1 MNTTFK
7 ILWFEDEPAWFNM
20 EKLRIE
26 EILRTHYLIPV
37 IERRDG
43 DDFDLEELT
52 GNDYDLIF
60 MDYKL
65 AEGKTGDT
73 IVAAIR
79 NSYILTDILFYS
91 SEEQNMLSAIRK
103 QMPPIDGVYLTKR
116 DYRIFTEKAERII
129 QKIVKR
135 SEDVVNLRG
144 FVLDNTSAF
153 EVRIR
158 EILNICWQKF
168 KPEHKVVLSEAIEK
182 QLENKSARVETQIK
196 AAKGAECTFTYANN
210 NPYTLSV
217 ADRLDILQAVLPILN
232 ETYQM
237 PITTVPHDFKQYYL
251 DKVNVYRNKLGHITL
266 VRKLFASMDKMW
278 KLIKIFIDCCEEIF
292 QKLILPSSNLK
303 CISPIIYKYKKK
315 RRHRL
320 KPKAALPLCCG

>member
-26 EILRTHYLIPV
+26 EILGTHYLIPV
-37 IERRDG
+37 IERKDG
-43 DDFDLEELT
+43 DDFDLEEVT

-65 AEGKTGDT
+65 AERKTGDT

-79 NSYILTDILFYS
+79 NSDILTDILFYS
-91 SEEQNMLSAIRK
+91 SEEQNMLSAIRT

-116 DYRIFTEKAERII
+116 DYTIFTEKAQRII
-129 QKIVKR
+129 EKIVKR

-168 KPEHKVVLSEAIEK
+168 TEEQRSSLTQTLTKL
-182 QLENKSARVETQIK
+182 LESKAARVSNQIDTVQH
-196 AAKGAECTFTYANN
+196 AECTFTHANN
-210 NPYTLSV
+210 DEYMIGI
-217 ADRLDILQAVLPILN
+217 ADRLDILQTVLPILIG
-232 ETYQM
+232 EYKM
-237 PITTVPHDFKQYYL
+237 PSTIVPSKFKQYYIEQ
-251 DKVNVYRNKLGHITL
+251 VNRYRNKLSHITL
-266 VRKLFASMDKMW
+266 GEKTIHINGRDV
-278 KLIKIFIDCCEEIF
+278 EIN
-292 QKLILPSSNLK
+292 QDL
-303 CISPIIYKYKKK
+303 
-315 RRHRL
+315 HRL
-320 KPKAALPLCCG
+320 LRRNISEVDSKIQEIEMYITNHI

>member
-7 ILWFEDEPAWFNM
+7 ILWFEDEPVWFNM

-26 EILRTHYLIPV
+26 GILTTHYLIPV

-79 NSYILTDILFYS
+79 NSDILTDILFYS
-91 SEEQNMLSAIRK
+91 SEEQNMLSAIRE

-116 DYRIFTEKAERII
+116 DYTIFTEKAQRII

-168 KPEHKVVLSEAIEK
+168 TQEQKNTLTQTLTKL
-182 QLENKSARVETQIK
+182 LEGKKAWVSSQIDT
-196 AAKGAECTFTYANN
+196 AQQAECTFTYANN
-210 NPYTLSV
+210 GEYILSI
-217 ADRLDILQAVLPILN
+217 ADRLDILQTVLPILV
-232 ETYQM
+232 EEYSM
-237 PITTVPHDFKQYYL
+237 PNTIVPEKFKQYYIEQ
-251 DKVNVYRNKLGHITL
+251 VNMYRNRLSHITL
-266 VRKLFASMDKMW
+266 GEKTIR
-278 KLIKIFIDCCEEIF
+278 IKGRDVEINQDLHRLLRRNISEVDSKI
-292 QKLILPSSNLK
+292 QKLETYLTNHI
-303 CISPIIYKYKKK
+303 
-315 RRHRL
+315 
-320 KPKAALPLCCG
+320 

>member
-26 EILRTHYLIPV
+26 EILGTHYLIPV
-37 IERRDG
+37 IERKDG
-43 DDFDLEELT
+43 DDFDLEEIT

-65 AEGKTGDT
+65 AERKTGDT

-79 NSYILTDILFYS
+79 NSDILTDILFYS
-91 SEEQNMLSAIRK
+91 SEEQNMLSAIRA

-116 DYRIFTEKAERII
+116 DYTIFTEKAQRII
-129 QKIVKR
+129 EKIVKR

-168 KPEHKVVLSEAIEK
+168 TEEQRNALTQTLTKL
-182 QLENKSARVETQIK
+182 LESKAARVSNQIDTVQH
-196 AAKGAECTFTYANN
+196 AECTFTYANN
-210 NPYTLSV
+210 DEYMLGI
-217 ADRLDILQAVLPILN
+217 ADRLDILQTVLPILTG
-232 ETYQM
+232 EYKM
-237 PITTVPHDFKQYYL
+237 PSTIVPSKFKQYYIEQ
-251 DKVNVYRNKLGHITL
+251 VNRYRNKLSHITL
-266 VRKLFASMDKMW
+266 GEKTIHINGRDV
-278 KLIKIFIDCCEEIF
+278 EIN
-292 QKLILPSSNLK
+292 QDL
-303 CISPIIYKYKKK
+303 
-315 RRHRL
+315 HRARADSDAGNATSCTR
-320 KPKAALPLCCG
+320 AAAG

>member
-7 ILWFEDEPAWFNM
+7 ILWFEDEPVWFNM

-26 EILRTHYLIPV
+26 GILKTHYLIPV

-79 NSYILTDILFYS
+79 NSDILTDILFYS
-91 SEEQNMLSAIRK
+91 SEEQNMLSAIRE

-116 DYRIFTEKAERII
+116 DYTIFTEKTQRII

-168 KPEHKVVLSEAIEK
+168 TQEQKNTLTQTLTKL
-182 QLENKSARVETQIK
+182 LEGKKAWVSSQIDT
-196 AAKGAECTFTYANN
+196 AQQAECTFTYANN
-210 NPYTLSV
+210 GEYILSI
-217 ADRLDILQAVLPILN
+217 ADRLDILQTVLPILV
-232 ETYQM
+232 EEYSM
-237 PITTVPHDFKQYYL
+237 PNTIVPEKFKQYYIEQ
-251 DKVNVYRNKLGHITL
+251 VNMYRNRLSHITL
-266 VRKLFASMDKMW
+266 GEKTIR
-278 KLIKIFIDCCEEIF
+278 IKGRDVEINQDLHRLLRRNISEVDSKI
-292 QKLILPSSNLK
+292 QKLETYLTNHI
-303 CISPIIYKYKKK
+303 
-315 RRHRL
+315 
-320 KPKAALPLCCG
+320 

>member
-7 ILWFEDEPAWFNM
+7 ILWFEDEPVWFNM

-26 EILRTHYLIPV
+26 GILKTHYLIPV

-43 DDFDLEELT
+43 DDFDLEQLT

-79 NSYILTDILFYS
+79 NSDILTDILFYS
-91 SEEQNMLSAIRK
+91 SEEQNMLSAIRE

-116 DYRIFTEKAERII
+116 DYTIFTEKAQRII

-168 KPEHKVVLSEAIEK
+168 TQEQKNTLTQTLTKL
-182 QLENKSARVETQIK
+182 LEGKKAWVSSQIDT
-196 AAKGAECTFTYANN
+196 AQQAECTFTYANN
-210 NPYTLSV
+210 GEYILSI
-217 ADRLDILQAVLPILN
+217 ADRLDILQTVLPILV
-232 ETYQM
+232 EEYSM
-237 PITTVPHDFKQYYL
+237 PNTIVPEKFKQYYIEQ
-251 DKVNVYRNKLGHITL
+251 VNMYRNRLSHITL
-266 VRKLFASMDKMW
+266 GEKTIR
-278 KLIKIFIDCCEEIF
+278 IKGRDVEINQDLHRLLRRNISEVDSKI
-292 QKLILPSSNLK
+292 QKLETYLTNHI
-303 CISPIIYKYKKK
+303 
-315 RRHRL
+315 
-320 KPKAALPLCCG
+320 

>member
-210 NPYTLSV
+210 NPYTKSV

-266 VRKLFASMDKMW
+266 GE
-278 KLIKIFIDCCEEIF
+278 KIIRVNGQDVEIN
-292 QKLILPSSNLK
+292 QDL
-303 CISPIIYKYKKK
+303 
-315 RRHRL
+315 HRL
-320 KPKAALPLCCG
+320 LRRNISEVDSTIQQLEMYLTNHI

>member
-7 ILWFEDEPAWFNM
+7 ILWFEDEPVWFNM

-26 EILRTHYLIPV
+26 GILKTHYLIPV
-37 IERRDG
+37 IERRVG

-79 NSYILTDILFYS
+79 NSDILTDILFYS
-91 SEEQNMLSAIRK
+91 SEEQNMLSAIRE

-116 DYRIFTEKAERII
+116 DYTIFTEKAQRII

-168 KPEHKVVLSEAIEK
+168 TQEQKNTLTQTLTKL
-182 QLENKSARVETQIK
+182 LEGKKAWVSSQIDT
-196 AAKGAECTFTYANN
+196 AQQAECTFTYANN
-210 NPYTLSV
+210 GEYILSI
-217 ADRLDILQAVLPILN
+217 ADRLDILQTVLPILV
-232 ETYQM
+232 EEYSM
-237 PITTVPHDFKQYYL
+237 PNTIVPEKFKQYYIEQ
-251 DKVNVYRNKLGHITL
+251 VNMYRNRLSHITL
-266 VRKLFASMDKMW
+266 GEKTIR
-278 KLIKIFIDCCEEIF
+278 IKGRDVEINQDLHRLLRRNISEVDSKI
-292 QKLILPSSNLK
+292 QKLETYLTNHI
-303 CISPIIYKYKKK
+303 
-315 RRHRL
+315 
-320 KPKAALPLCCG
+320 

>member
-7 ILWFEDEPAWFNM
+7 ILWFEDEPVWFNM

-26 EILRTHYLIPV
+26 GILKTHYLIPV

-79 NSYILTDILFYS
+79 NSDILTDILFYS
-91 SEEQNMLSAIRK
+91 SEEQNMLSAIRE

-116 DYRIFTEKAERII
+116 DYTIFTEKAQRII

-168 KPEHKVVLSEAIEK
+168 TQEQKNTLTQTLTKL
-182 QLENKSARVETQIK
+182 LEGKKAWVSSQIDT
-196 AAKGAECTFTYANN
+196 AQQAECTFTYANN
-210 NPYTLSV
+210 GEYILSI
-217 ADRLDILQAVLPILN
+217 ADRLDILQTVLPILV
-232 ETYQM
+232 EEYSM
-237 PITTVPHDFKQYYL
+237 PNTIVPEKFKQYYIEQ
-251 DKVNVYRNKLGHITL
+251 VNMYRNRLSHLTLGEKSS
-266 VRKLFASMDKMW
+266 R
-278 KLIKIFIDCCEEIF
+278 IKGRDVEINQDLHRLLRRNISEVDSKI
-292 QKLILPSSNLK
+292 QKLETYLTNHI
-303 CISPIIYKYKKK
+303 
-315 RRHRL
+315 
-320 KPKAALPLCCG
+320 

>member
-7 ILWFEDEPAWFNM
+7 ILWFEDEPVWFNM

-26 EILRTHYLIPV
+26 GILKTHYLIPV

-79 NSYILTDILFYS
+79 NSDILTDILFYS
-91 SEEQNMLSAIRK
+91 SEEQNMLSAIRE

-116 DYRIFTEKAERII
+116 DYTIFTEKAQRII

-168 KPEHKVVLSEAIEK
+168 TQEQKNTLTQTLTKL
-182 QLENKSARVETQIK
+182 LEGKKAWVSSQIDTSQQ
-196 AAKGAECTFTYANN
+196 AECTFTYANN
-210 NPYTLSV
+210 GEYILSI
-217 ADRLDILQAVLPILN
+217 ADRLDILQTVLPILV
-232 ETYQM
+232 EEYSM
-237 PITTVPHDFKQYYL
+237 PNTIVPEKFKQYYIEQ
-251 DKVNVYRNKLGHITL
+251 VNMYRNRLSHITL
-266 VRKLFASMDKMW
+266 GEKTIR
-278 KLIKIFIDCCEEIF
+278 IKGRDVEINQDLHRLLRRNISEVDSKI
-292 QKLILPSSNLK
+292 QKLETYLTNHI
-303 CISPIIYKYKKK
+303 
-315 RRHRL
+315 
-320 KPKAALPLCCG
+320 

>member
-79 NSYILTDILFYS
+79 NSDILTDILFYS
-91 SEEQNMLSAIRK
+91 SEEQNMLSAIRE

-116 DYRIFTEKAERII
+116 DYTIFTEKAQRII

-168 KPEHKVVLSEAIEK
+168 TQEQKNTLTQTLTKLLEGKKVWVS
-182 QLENKSARVETQIK
+182 SQIDT
-196 AAKGAECTFTYANN
+196 AQQAECTFTYANN
-210 NPYTLSV
+210 GEYILSI
-217 ADRLDILQAVLPILN
+217 ADRLDILQTVLPILV
-232 ETYQM
+232 EEYSM
-237 PITTVPHDFKQYYL
+237 PNTIVPGKFKQYYIEQ
-251 DKVNVYRNKLGHITL
+251 VNMYRNRLSHITL
-266 VRKLFASMDKMW
+266 GEKTIR
-278 KLIKIFIDCCEEIF
+278 IKGRDVEINQDLHRLLRRNISEVDSKI
-292 QKLILPSSNLK
+292 QKLETYLTNHI
-303 CISPIIYKYKKK
+303 
-315 RRHRL
+315 
-320 KPKAALPLCCG
+320 

>member
-7 ILWFEDEPAWFNM
+7 ILWFEDEPVWFNM
-20 EKLRIE
+20 EKLRVE
-26 EILRTHYLIPV
+26 GILKTHYLIPV

-43 DDFDLEELT
+43 EDFDLEELT
-52 GNDYDLIF
+52 GNDFDLIF

-79 NSYILTDILFYS
+79 NSDILTDILFYS
-91 SEEQNMLSAIRK
+91 SEEQNMLSAIRE
-103 QMPPIDGVYLTKR
+103 QMPPIDGVYLAKR
-116 DYRIFTEKAERII
+116 DYTIFTEKAQRII

-168 KPEHKVVLSEAIEK
+168 TQEQKNTLTQTLTKL
-182 QLENKSARVETQIK
+182 LEGKRAWVSSQIDT
-196 AAKGAECTFTYANN
+196 AQQAECTFTYANN
-210 NPYTLSV
+210 GEYILSI
-217 ADRLDILQAVLPILN
+217 ADRLDILQTVLPILI
-232 ETYQM
+232 EEYSM
-237 PITTVPHDFKQYYL
+237 PNTIVPEKFKQYYIEQ
-251 DKVNVYRNKLGHITL
+251 VNMYRNRLSHIIFGEKTI
-266 VRKLFASMDKMW
+266 R
-278 KLIKIFIDCCEEIF
+278 IKGRDVEINQDLHRLLRRNISEVDSKI
-292 QKLILPSSNLK
+292 QKLETYLTNHI
-303 CISPIIYKYKKK
+303 
-315 RRHRL
+315 
-320 KPKAALPLCCG
+320 

>member
-26 EILRTHYLIPV
+26 EILGTHYLIPV
-37 IERRDG
+37 IERKDG
-43 DDFDLEELT
+43 DDFDLEEIT

-65 AEGKTGDT
+65 AERKTGDT

-79 NSYILTDILFYS
+79 NSDILTDILFYS
-91 SEEQNMLSAIRK
+91 SEEQNMLSAIRA

-116 DYRIFTEKAERII
+116 DYTIFTEKAQRII
-129 QKIVKR
+129 EKIVKR

-168 KPEHKVVLSEAIEK
+168 TEEQRDALTQTLTKL
-182 QLENKSARVETQIK
+182 LESKAARVSNQIDTVQH
-196 AAKGAECTFTYANN
+196 AECTFTYANN
-210 NPYTLSV
+210 VEYLLGI
-217 ADRLDILQAVLPILN
+217 ADRLDILQTVLPILTG
-232 ETYQM
+232 EYKM
-237 PITTVPHDFKQYYL
+237 PSTIVPSKFKQYYIEQ
-251 DKVNVYRNKLGHITL
+251 VNRYRNKLSHITL
-266 VRKLFASMDKMW
+266 GEKTIHINGRDV
-278 KLIKIFIDCCEEIF
+278 EIN
-292 QKLILPSSNLK
+292 QDL
-303 CISPIIYKYKKK
+303 
-315 RRHRL
+315 HRL
-320 KPKAALPLCCG
+320 LRRNISEVDSKIQEIETYITNHI

>member
-7 ILWFEDEPAWFNM
+7 ILWFEDEPVWFNM
-20 EKLRIE
+20 EKLQIE
-26 EILRTHYLIPV
+26 GILKTHYLIPV

-79 NSYILTDILFYS
+79 NSDILTDILFYS
-91 SEEQNMLSAIRK
+91 SEEQNMLSAIRE

-116 DYRIFTEKAERII
+116 DYTIFTEKAQRII

-168 KPEHKVVLSEAIEK
+168 TQEQKNTLTQTLTKL
-182 QLENKSARVETQIK
+182 LEGKKAWVSSQIDT
-196 AAKGAECTFTYANN
+196 AQQAECTFTYANN
-210 NPYTLSV
+210 GEYILSI
-217 ADRLDILQAVLPILN
+217 ADRLDILQTVLPILV
-232 ETYQM
+232 EEYSM
-237 PITTVPHDFKQYYL
+237 PNTIVPGKFKQYYIEQ
-251 DKVNVYRNKLGHITL
+251 VNMYRNRLSHITL
-266 VRKLFASMDKMW
+266 GEKTIR
-278 KLIKIFIDCCEEIF
+278 IKGRDVEINQDLHRLLRRNISEVDSKI
-292 QKLILPSSNLK
+292 QKLETYLTNHI
-303 CISPIIYKYKKK
+303 
-315 RRHRL
+315 
-320 KPKAALPLCCG
+320 

>member
-7 ILWFEDEPAWFNM
+7 ILWFEDEPVWFNM

-26 EILRTHYLIPV
+26 GILKTHYLIPV

-79 NSYILTDILFYS
+79 NSDILTDILFYS
-91 SEEQNMLSAIRK
+91 SEEQNMLSAIRE

-116 DYRIFTEKAERII
+116 DYTIFTEKAQRII

-168 KPEHKVVLSEAIEK
+168 TQEQKNTLTQTLTKL
-182 QLENKSARVETQIK
+182 LEGKKAWVSSQIDT
-196 AAKGAECTFTYANN
+196 AQQAECTFTYANN
-210 NPYTLSV
+210 GEYILSI
-217 ADRLDILQAVLPILN
+217 AERLDILQTVLPILV
-232 ETYQM
+232 EEYSM
-237 PITTVPHDFKQYYL
+237 PNTIVPGKFKQYYIEQ
-251 DKVNVYRNKLGHITL
+251 VNMYRNRLSHITL
-266 VRKLFASMDKMW
+266 GEKTIR
-278 KLIKIFIDCCEEIF
+278 IKGRDVEINQDLHRLLRRNISEVDSKI
-292 QKLILPSSNLK
+292 QKLETYLTNHI
-303 CISPIIYKYKKK
+303 
-315 RRHRL
+315 
-320 KPKAALPLCCG
+320 

>member
-7 ILWFEDEPAWFNM
+7 ILWFEDEPVWFNM

-26 EILRTHYLIPV
+26 GILKTHYLIPV

-60 MDYKL
+60 VDYKL

-79 NSYILTDILFYS
+79 NSDILTDILFYS
-91 SEEQNMLSAIRK
+91 SEEQNMLSAIRE

-116 DYRIFTEKAERII
+116 DYTIFTEKAQRII

-168 KPEHKVVLSEAIEK
+168 TQEQKNTLTQTLTKL
-182 QLENKSARVETQIK
+182 LEGKKAWVSSQIDT
-196 AAKGAECTFTYANN
+196 AQQAECTFTYANN
-210 NPYTLSV
+210 GEYILSI
-217 ADRLDILQAVLPILN
+217 ADRLDILQTVLPILV
-232 ETYQM
+232 EEYSM
-237 PITTVPHDFKQYYL
+237 PNTIVPEKFKQYYIEQ
-251 DKVNVYRNKLGHITL
+251 VNMYRNRLSHITL
-266 VRKLFASMDKMW
+266 GEKTIR
-278 KLIKIFIDCCEEIF
+278 IKGRDVEINQDLHRLLRRNISEVDSKI
-292 QKLILPSSNLK
+292 QKLETYLTNHI
-303 CISPIIYKYKKK
+303 
-315 RRHRL
+315 
-320 KPKAALPLCCG
+320 

>member
-91 SEEQNMLSAIRK
+91 FEEQNMLSAIRK

-168 KPEHKVVLSEAIEK
+168 KLEHKVVLSEAIEK

-266 VRKLFASMDKMW
+266 GEKTIRVNGQDV
-278 KLIKIFIDCCEEIF
+278 EIN
-292 QKLILPSSNLK
+292 QDL
-303 CISPIIYKYKKK
+303 
-315 RRHRL
+315 HRL
-320 KPKAALPLCCG
+320 LRRNISEVDSTIQQLEMYLTNHI

>member
-7 ILWFEDEPAWFNM
+7 ILWFEYEPVWFNM

-26 EILRTHYLIPV
+26 GILKTHYLIPV

-79 NSYILTDILFYS
+79 NSDILTDILFYS
-91 SEEQNMLSAIRK
+91 SEEQNMLSAIRE

-116 DYRIFTEKAERII
+116 DYTIFTEKAQRII

-135 SEDVVNLRG
+135 SEDVVSLRG
-144 FVLDNTSAF
+144 FVLDNISAF

-168 KPEHKVVLSEAIEK
+168 TQEQKNTLTQTLTKL
-182 QLENKSARVETQIK
+182 LEGKKAWVSSQIDT
-196 AAKGAECTFTYANN
+196 AQQAECTFTYANN
-210 NPYTLSV
+210 GEYILSI
-217 ADRLDILQAVLPILN
+217 ADRLDILQTVLPILV
-232 ETYQM
+232 EEYSM
-237 PITTVPHDFKQYYL
+237 PNTIVPEKFKQYYIEQ
-251 DKVNVYRNKLGHITL
+251 VNMYRNRLSHITL
-266 VRKLFASMDKMW
+266 GEKTIR
-278 KLIKIFIDCCEEIF
+278 IKGRDVEINQDLHRLLRRNISEVDSKI
-292 QKLILPSSNLK
+292 QKLETYLTNHI
-303 CISPIIYKYKKK
+303 
-315 RRHRL
+315 
-320 KPKAALPLCCG
+320 

>member
-26 EILRTHYLIPV
+26 EILGTHYLIPV
-37 IERRDG
+37 IERKDG
-43 DDFDLEELT
+43 DDFDLEEIT

-65 AEGKTGDT
+65 AERKTGDT

-79 NSYILTDILFYS
+79 NSDILTDILFYS
-91 SEEQNMLSAIRK
+91 SEEQNMLSAIRA

-116 DYRIFTEKAERII
+116 DYTIFTEKAQRII
-129 QKIVKR
+129 EKIVKR

-168 KPEHKVVLSEAIEK
+168 TEEQRNALTQTLTKL
-182 QLENKSARVETQIK
+182 LESK
-196 AAKGAECTFTYANN
+196 AARGSNQIDTVQHAECTFTYANN
-210 NPYTLSV
+210 DEYMLGI
-217 ADRLDILQAVLPILN
+217 ADRLDILQTVLPILTG
-232 ETYQM
+232 EYKM
-237 PITTVPHDFKQYYL
+237 PSTIVPSKFKQYYIEQ
-251 DKVNVYRNKLGHITL
+251 VNRYRNKLSHITL
-266 VRKLFASMDKMW
+266 GEKTIHINGRDV
-278 KLIKIFIDCCEEIF
+278 EIN
-292 QKLILPSSNLK
+292 QDL
-303 CISPIIYKYKKK
+303 
-315 RRHRL
+315 HRL
-320 KPKAALPLCCG
+320 LRRNISEVDSKIQEIETYITNHI

>member
-7 ILWFEDEPAWFNM
+7 ILWFEDEPVWFNM

-26 EILRTHYLIPV
+26 GILKTHYLIPV

-65 AEGKTGDT
+65 AERKTGDT

-79 NSYILTDILFYS
+79 NSDILTDILFYS

-116 DYRIFTEKAERII
+116 DYTIFTEKAQRII

-135 SEDVVNLRG
+135 SEDVINLRG

-158 EILNICWQKF
+158 EILNISWQKF
-168 KPEHKVVLSEAIEK
+168 TQEQKNTLTQTLIKLLEGKKTRISNQIDTAK
-182 QLENKSARVETQIK
+182 Q
-196 AAKGAECTFTYANN
+196 AECIFTHANN
-210 NPYTLSV
+210 DEHMLSIS
-217 ADRLDILQAVLPILN
+217 DRLDILQTVLPILIK
-232 ETYQM
+232 EYSM
-237 PITTVPHDFKQYYL
+237 PNKIVPEKFKQYYIEQ
-251 DKVNVYRNKLGHITL
+251 VNMYRNRLSHITL
-266 VRKLFASMDKMW
+266 GEKTIH
-278 KLIKIFIDCCEEIF
+278 IKGRDVEIN
-292 QKLILPSSNLK
+292 QDL
-303 CISPIIYKYKKK
+303 
-315 RRHRL
+315 HRL
-320 KPKAALPLCCG
+320 LRKNISEVDSTIQRLEQYLTDQI

>member
-168 KPEHKVVLSEAIEK
+168 KLEHKVVLSEAIEK

-266 VRKLFASMDKMW
+266 GEKTIRVNGQDV
-278 KLIKIFIDCCEEIF
+278 EIN
-292 QKLILPSSNLK
+292 QDL
-303 CISPIIYKYKKK
+303 
-315 RRHRL
+315 HRL
-320 KPKAALPLCCG
+320 LRRNISEVDSTIQQLEMYLTNHI

>member
-7 ILWFEDEPAWFNM
+7 ILWFEDEPVWFNM

-26 EILRTHYLIPV
+26 GILKTHYLIPV

-79 NSYILTDILFYS
+79 NSDILTDILFYS
-91 SEEQNMLSAIRK
+91 SEEQNMLSAIRE

-116 DYRIFTEKAERII
+116 DYTIFTEKAQRII

-168 KPEHKVVLSEAIEK
+168 TQEQKNTLTQTLTKLLGGKKVWVS
-182 QLENKSARVETQIK
+182 SQIDT
-196 AAKGAECTFTYANN
+196 AQQAECTFTYANN
-210 NPYTLSV
+210 GEYILSI
-217 ADRLDILQAVLPILN
+217 ADRLDILQTVLPILV
-232 ETYQM
+232 EEYSM
-237 PITTVPHDFKQYYL
+237 PNTIVPGKFKQYYIEQ
-251 DKVNVYRNKLGHITL
+251 VNMYRNRLSHITL
-266 VRKLFASMDKMW
+266 GEKTIR
-278 KLIKIFIDCCEEIF
+278 IKGRDVEINQDLHRLLRRNISEVDSKI
-292 QKLILPSSNLK
+292 QKLETYLTNHI
-303 CISPIIYKYKKK
+303 
-315 RRHRL
+315 
-320 KPKAALPLCCG
+320 

>member
-7 ILWFEDEPAWFNM
+7 ILWFEDEPVWFNM

-26 EILRTHYLIPV
+26 GILKTHYLIPV

-79 NSYILTDILFYS
+79 NSDILTDILFYS
-91 SEEQNMLSAIRK
+91 SEEQNMLSAIRE

-116 DYRIFTEKAERII
+116 DYTIFTEKAQRII

-168 KPEHKVVLSEAIEK
+168 
-182 QLENKSARVETQIK
+182 TQEQKNTLTQTLTKLLDGKK
-196 AAKGAECTFTYANN
+196 AWVSSQIDTAQQAECTFTYANN
-210 NPYTLSV
+210 GEYILSI
-217 ADRLDILQAVLPILN
+217 ADRLDILQTVLPILV
-232 ETYQM
+232 EEYSM
-237 PITTVPHDFKQYYL
+237 PNTIVPGKFKQYYIEQ
-251 DKVNVYRNKLGHITL
+251 VNMYRNRLSHITL
-266 VRKLFASMDKMW
+266 GEKTIR
-278 KLIKIFIDCCEEIF
+278 IKGRDVEINQDLHRLLRRNISEVDSKI
-292 QKLILPSSNLK
+292 QKLETYLTNHI
-303 CISPIIYKYKKK
+303 
-315 RRHRL
+315 
-320 KPKAALPLCCG
+320 

>member
-7 ILWFEDEPAWFNM
+7 ILWFEDEPVWFNM
-20 EKLRIE
+20 EKLQIE
-26 EILRTHYLIPV
+26 GILKTHYLIPV

-79 NSYILTDILFYS
+79 NSDILTDILFYS
-91 SEEQNMLSAIRK
+91 SEEQNMLSAIK
-103 QMPPIDGVYLTKR
+103 EQMPPIDGVYLTKR
-116 DYRIFTEKAERII
+116 DYTIFTEKAQRII

-168 KPEHKVVLSEAIEK
+168 TQEQKNTLTQTLTKL
-182 QLENKSARVETQIK
+182 LEGKKAWVSSQIDT
-196 AAKGAECTFTYANN
+196 AQQAECTFTYANN
-210 NPYTLSV
+210 GEYILSI
-217 ADRLDILQAVLPILN
+217 ADRLDILQTVLPILV
-232 ETYQM
+232 EEYSM
-237 PITTVPHDFKQYYL
+237 PNTIVPEKFKQYYIEQ
-251 DKVNVYRNKLGHITL
+251 VNMYRNRLSHITL
-266 VRKLFASMDKMW
+266 GEKTIR
-278 KLIKIFIDCCEEIF
+278 IKGRDVEINQDLHRLLRRNISEVDSKI
-292 QKLILPSSNLK
+292 QKLETYLTNHI
-303 CISPIIYKYKKK
+303 
-315 RRHRL
+315 
-320 KPKAALPLCCG
+320 

>member
-7 ILWFEDEPAWFNM
+7 ILWFEDEPVWFNM

-26 EILRTHYLIPV
+26 GILKTHYLIPV

-91 SEEQNMLSAIRK
+91 SEEQNMLSAIRE

-116 DYRIFTEKAERII
+116 DYTIFTEKAQRII

-168 KPEHKVVLSEAIEK
+168 TQEQKNTLTQTLTKL
-182 QLENKSARVETQIK
+182 LEGKKAWVSSQIDT
-196 AAKGAECTFTYANN
+196 AQQAECTFTYANN
-210 NPYTLSV
+210 GEYILSI
-217 ADRLDILQAVLPILN
+217 ADRLDILQTVLPILV
-232 ETYQM
+232 EEYSM
-237 PITTVPHDFKQYYL
+237 PNTIVPEKFKQYYIEQ
-251 DKVNVYRNKLGHITL
+251 VNMYRNRLSHITL
-266 VRKLFASMDKMW
+266 GEKTIR
-278 KLIKIFIDCCEEIF
+278 IKGRDVEINQDLHRLLRRNISEVDSKI
-292 QKLILPSSNLK
+292 QKLETYLTNHI
-303 CISPIIYKYKKK
+303 
-315 RRHRL
+315 
-320 KPKAALPLCCG
+320 

>member
-26 EILRTHYLIPV
+26 EILGTHYLIPV

-103 QMPPIDGVYLTKR
+103 QMPPVDGVYLTKR

-266 VRKLFASMDKMW
+266 GE
-278 KLIKIFIDCCEEIF
+278 KIIRVNEQDVEIN
-292 QKLILPSSNLK
+292 QDL
-303 CISPIIYKYKKK
+303 
-315 RRHRL
+315 HRL
-320 KPKAALPLCCG
+320 LRRNISEVDSTIQQLEMYLTNHI

>member
-7 ILWFEDEPAWFNM
+7 ILWFEDEPVWFNM

-26 EILRTHYLIPV
+26 GILKTHYLIPV

-79 NSYILTDILFYS
+79 NSDILTDILFYS
-91 SEEQNMLSAIRK
+91 SEEQNMLSAIRE

-116 DYRIFTEKAERII
+116 DYTIFTEKAQRII

-168 KPEHKVVLSEAIEK
+168 TQEQKNTLTQTLTKL
-182 QLENKSARVETQIK
+182 LEGKKAWVSSQIDT
-196 AAKGAECTFTYANN
+196 AQQAECTFTYANN
-210 NPYTLSV
+210 GEYILSI
-217 ADRLDILQAVLPILN
+217 ADRLDILQTVLPILV
-232 ETYQM
+232 EEYSM
-237 PITTVPHDFKQYYL
+237 PNTIVPEKFKQYYIEQ
-251 DKVNVYRNKLGHITL
+251 VNMYRNRLSHITL
-266 VRKLFASMDKMW
+266 GEKNIR
-278 KLIKIFIDCCEEIF
+278 IKGRDVEINQDLHRLLRRNISEVDSKI
-292 QKLILPSSNLK
+292 QKLETYLTNHI
-303 CISPIIYKYKKK
+303 
-315 RRHRL
+315 
-320 KPKAALPLCCG
+320 

>member
-1 MNTTFK
+1 MLRKKGFGIGLYHIKQLVDEMKGSVNIDTSYHDGFRLVVRLKKVNTTFK
-7 ILWFEDEPAWFNM
+7 ILWFEDEPVWFNM

-26 EILRTHYLIPV
+26 GILKTHYLIPV

-79 NSYILTDILFYS
+79 NSDILTDILFYS
-91 SEEQNMLSAIRK
+91 SEEQNMLSAIRE

-116 DYRIFTEKAERII
+116 DYTIFTEKAQRII

-168 KPEHKVVLSEAIEK
+168 TQEQKNTLTQTLTKL
-182 QLENKSARVETQIK
+182 LEVKKAWVSSQIDT
-196 AAKGAECTFTYANN
+196 AQQAECTLHMLTMVNTY
-210 NPYTLSV
+210 
-217 ADRLDILQAVLPILN
+217 
-232 ETYQM
+232 
-237 PITTVPHDFKQYYL
+237 
-251 DKVNVYRNKLGHITL
+251 
-266 VRKLFASMDKMW
+266 
-278 KLIKIFIDCCEEIF
+278 
-292 QKLILPSSNLK
+292 
-303 CISPIIYKYKKK
+303 
-315 RRHRL
+315 
-320 KPKAALPLCCG
+320 

>member
-7 ILWFEDEPAWFNM
+7 ILWFEDEPVWFNM

-26 EILRTHYLIPV
+26 GILKTHYLIPV

-79 NSYILTDILFYS
+79 NSDILTDILFYS
-91 SEEQNMLSAIRK
+91 SEEQNMLSAIRE

-116 DYRIFTEKAERII
+116 DYTIFTEKAQRII

-168 KPEHKVVLSEAIEK
+168 TQEQKNTLTQTLTKL
-182 QLENKSARVETQIK
+182 LEGKKAWVSSQIDT
-196 AAKGAECTFTYANN
+196 AQQAECTFTYANN
-210 NPYTLSV
+210 GEYILSI
-217 ADRLDILQAVLPILN
+217 ADRLDILQTVLPILV
-232 ETYQM
+232 EEYSM
-237 PITTVPHDFKQYYL
+237 PNTIVPEKFKQYYIEQ
-251 DKVNVYRNKLGHITL
+251 VNMYRNRLSHITL
-266 VRKLFASMDKMW
+266 GEKTIR
-278 KLIKIFIDCCEEIF
+278 IKGRDVEINQDLHRLLRRNISEVDSKI
-292 QKLILPSSNLK
+292 QKLETYLTNHI
-303 CISPIIYKYKKK
+303 
-315 RRHRL
+315 
-320 KPKAALPLCCG
+320 